1 MEKQFKVW
9 AAAALLIILLTGV
22 IINFLVK
29 SYQNQI
35 NTLTQNELESF
46 AANTN
51 TVLKTYENFSNYIFT
66 EIVDTSSV
74 KLLIN
79 AANNSQEP
87 QKNGLRRSLYDL
99 LADNYQEMLKFNFRQ
114 LSFSLLDGE
123 KFLRFQNSGLLIG
136 EDQITPAGIRE
147 SQSKSHLYNVLSG
160 VKMNNSYNVLYP
172 LLLNNNLIGTVEISI
187 TLSTVV
193 DILGELNPYM
203 ETYLVIEEDV
213 VHDMTPSLSI
223 DEYEP
228 SFIANE
234 YMFDKEVN
242 SRSREKNILLSM
254 DDRIRL
260 FQTAQKRYLPRLSE
274 NESFAIFTIL

>member
-242 SRSREKNILLSM
+242 SHSREKNILLSM